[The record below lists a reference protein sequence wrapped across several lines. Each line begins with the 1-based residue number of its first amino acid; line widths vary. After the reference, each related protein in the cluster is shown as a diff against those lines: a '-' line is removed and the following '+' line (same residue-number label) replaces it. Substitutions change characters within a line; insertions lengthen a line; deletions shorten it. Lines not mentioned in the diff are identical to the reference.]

1 MVNNDVPGSRP
12 ISPETYGRSESAMS
26 FTSMDAV
33 TRADHTHQHHPLSD
47 LGRMSQAASGAAGQ
61 ARNASLSHDGPQDR
75 DAVVSPEPPGSSH
88 SQSSAHHLLAQQVSM
103 QSIKRQARIKSINS
117 INVDAANKRGST
129 SASASAAGSP
139 NSSSKEN
146 IYDATPRNAS
156 PRNQNLPSPPH
167 HLQQQSQPA
176 AQFQVAPPLP
186 APAPAPVPAPREPS
200 PPEQQPGFYD
210 PSNAKTANGGAA
222 AVDDDYPDDTLRA
235 QQPRHNVAEPEEK
248 ILVDQPAELPA
259 APDDDD
265 DGIPVMSATSYP
277 GQEWNPYGYGEF
289 GDWD

>member
-1 MVNNDVPGSRP
+1 MAHEWAAFLFTP
-12 ISPETYGRSESAMS
+12 IYILHRNSHAARAM
-26 FTSMDAV
+26 
-33 TRADHTHQHHPLSD
+33 RL
-47 LGRMSQAASGAAGQ
+47 
-61 ARNASLSHDGPQDR
+61 
-75 DAVVSPEPPGSSH
+75 E
-88 SQSSAHHLLAQQVSM
+88 
-103 QSIKRQARIKSINS
+103 
-117 INVDAANKRGST
+117 
-129 SASASAAGSP
+129 
-139 NSSSKEN
+139 
-146 IYDATPRNAS
+146 
-156 PRNQNLPSPPH
+156 
-167 HLQQQSQPA
+167 
-176 AQFQVAPPLP
+176 
-186 APAPAPVPAPREPS
+186 PVPAPREPS